1 MMETTMAPDLRGKTI
16 VITGA
21 NSGIGKVTT
30 RELAKGGATVIMAC
44 RNMESA
50 NAVAEEIRGVSGN
63 EVISVVH
70 LDLASFASV
79 HACAETIAAS
89 HDRIDVLLNNAGTY
103 TQGNTT
109 TADGIHPTMQANYF
123 SPFLLTNLLLPM
135 VKASKAGRIVNVS
148 SAMYAVGRLDLRQK
162 SFIVTKNGFSAYA
175 ASKLAM
181 LLFTMELAER
191 LAGSHV
197 TANALHPGLVD
208 TKIMRL
214 DKWYGFFINR
224 YMDWNA
230 IDAEEGAKTSIYLS
244 SSEEVAGVSGK
255 YFAACA
261 EKPANLSPRRL
272 ALQKPLWEKTNTI
285 VGL

>member
-1 MMETTMAPDLRGKTI
+1 MAPDLRGKTI

-63 EVISVVH
+63 EGISVVH

-148 SAMYAVGRLDLRQK
+148 SAMYAIGRLDLRQK
-162 SFIVTKNGFSAYA
+162 SFIVAKNGFSAYA

>member
-1 MMETTMAPDLRGKTI
+1 MAPNLQGKTI

-21 NSGIGKVTT
+21 NSGIGKIAA
-30 RELAKGGATVIMAC
+30 RELAKSGAAVIMAC
-44 RNMESA
+44 RNLESA
-50 NAVAEEIRGVSGN
+50 NAVAQEIRDISGN
-63 EVISVVH
+63 GEVSVVH
-70 LDLASFASV
+70 LDLASFSSV
-79 HACAETIAAS
+79 RACAAAIADR

-135 VKASKAGRIVNVS
+135 IKASDAGRIVNVS
-148 SAMYAVGRLDLRQK
+148 SAMYAIGRLDLERE
-162 SFIVTKNGFSAYA
+162 SFIIAKNGFSAYA

-191 LAGSHV
+191 LAGSRA

-224 YMDWNA
+224 YMDWKA
-230 IDAEEGAKTSIYLS
+230 ISAEEGAKTSIYLS
-244 SSEEVAGVSGK
+244 SSEEVEGVTGK
-255 YFAACA
+255 YFAECA

-272 ALQKPLWEKTNTI
+272 ALKKPLWDKTSTI

>member
-1 MMETTMAPDLRGKTI
+1 METTMAPDLRGKTI

>member
-1 MMETTMAPDLRGKTI
+1 MTGTTMAPNLHGKTI

-21 NSGIGKVTT
+21 NSGIGKITA
-30 RELAKGGATVIMAC
+30 RELAKSGAAVIMAC
-44 RNMESA
+44 RNLESA
-50 NAVAEEIRGVSGN
+50 NAVAREIRDISGN
-63 EVISVVH
+63 GEVSVVH

-79 HACAETIAAS
+79 RACAEVIA
-89 HDRIDVLLNNAGTY
+89 DRHEKIDVLLNNAGTY

-109 TADGIHPTMQANYF
+109 TADCIHPTMQANYF

-135 VKASKAGRIVNVS
+135 IKASDAGRIVNVS
-148 SAMYAVGRLDLRQK
+148 SAMYAIGRLDLERE
-162 SFIVTKNGFSAYA
+162 SFIIAKNGFSAYA

-191 LAGSHV
+191 LAGSRA

-224 YMDWNA
+224 YMDWKA
-230 IDAEEGAKTSIYLS
+230 ISAEEGAKTSIYLS
-244 SSEEVAGVSGK
+244 SSEEVEGVTGK

-261 EKPANLSPRRL
+261 EKPANLSPRRW
-272 ALQKPLWEKTNTI
+272 ALKKPLWDRTSAI

>member
-1 MMETTMAPDLRGKTI
+1 MAPDLRGKTI